1 MKKILILEEKEV
13 DMLTRVLSK
22 TLDFY
27 RDIFD
32 EEKDISHKFEWGNL
46 DKLTTKLL
54 ESGVE
59 VSNEGILYNFIEG
72 MYHLCETFPNNEKLE
87 EIVRYFDVEF

>member
-32 EEKDISHKFEWGNL
+32 EEKDISHKFEWGKL
-46 DKLTTKLL
+46 DKLTTKLI

-59 VSNEGILYNFIEG
+59 VSNKEMLYDFIVG
-72 MYHLCETFPNNEKLE
+72 MYHLCETFPNNEKLK
-87 EIVRYFDVEF
+87 EIVNYFDAEF